1 MFSAPNARPMPP
13 DPQDP
18 YTYPDSTVLRNKFGT
33 RSADKLARL
42 EYAATAARLDEMR
55 RWPPPGRFD
64 LEELKR
70 LHGHI
75 FQDVYDWAGS
85 IRSVDIARAGQMF
98 CRPAFL
104 ESESKRLAA
113 ALAKEQFLRG
123 LDRTAFVDRLAEHYG
138 DWNALHPFRDGNG
151 RATREFFRQLAT
163 QAGYKLDLT
172 KIERGA
178 WNEASARSFK
188 GDTKP
193 LRDVLAAAVRP
204 A

>member
-1 MFSAPNARPMPP
+1 MPP
-13 DPQDP
+13 DDRDP
-18 YTYPDSTVLRNKFGT
+18 YLYPDSDVLRNKPGL
-33 RSADKLARL
+33 RSAGALAHHEHER
-42 EYAATAARLDEMR
+42 TAMRLDEMR
-55 RWPPPGRFD
+55 QWPPPNRFD
-64 LEELKR
+64 LDELKR
-70 LHGHI
+70 FHGHI

-104 ESESKRLAA
+104 ESEGKRLAG
-113 ALAKEQFLRG
+113 ALAKEKLLRG
-123 LDRTAFVDRLAEHYG
+123 LDRMAFVERLAEHYG

-163 QAGYKLDLT
+163 QAGYEFDLT

-178 WNEASARSFK
+178 WNAASAASFK
-188 GDTKP
+188 GDTSP

-204 A
+204 YSSNPDLGRR

>member
-1 MFSAPNARPMPP
+1 MPP
-13 DPQDP
+13 DSQDP
-18 YTYPDSTVLRNKFGT
+18 YTYPNSTVLRNKFGT
-33 RSADKLARL
+33 RSANKLARL

-55 RWPPPGRFD
+55 RWPPADHFD
-64 LEELKR
+64 LETLTR

-85 IRSVDIARAGQMF
+85 IRTVDIAKAGQKF

-104 ESESKRLAA
+104 ESE
-113 ALAKEQFLRG
+113 
-123 LDRTAFVDRLAEHYG
+123 
-138 DWNALHPFRDGNG
+138 GNG
-151 RATREFFRQLAT
+151 RATREFFRQLAK
-163 QAGYKLDLT
+163 QAGYEFDLT

-193 LRDVLAAAVRP
+193 LRDVLAAAIRP
-204 A
+204 DRAA

>member
-1 MFSAPNARPMPP
+1 MPP
-13 DPQDP
+13 DSQDP

-33 RSADKLARL
+33 RSTNKLARL

-55 RWPPPGRFD
+55 RWPPPALFD
-64 LEELKR
+64 LNELRR

-85 IRSVDIARAGQMF
+85 IRSVDIAKAGQMF

-104 ESESKRLAA
+104 ESEGNRLAD
-113 ALAKEQFLRG
+113 ALATERLLRG
-123 LDRTAFVDRLAEHYG
+123 LDRKTFVERLAEHYG

-151 RATREFFRQLAT
+151 RSTREFFRQLAK
-163 QAGYKLDLT
+163 QAGFELDLT

-204 A
+204 DRAA

>member
-1 MFSAPNARPMPP
+1 MPP

-18 YTYPDSTVLRNKFGT
+18 YTYPASTVLRNKFGT

-42 EYAATAARLDEMR
+42 EYAATVARLDEMR
-55 RWPPPGRFD
+55 RWPPLGRFD
-64 LEELKR
+64 LETLKR

-85 IRSVDIARAGQMF
+85 IRSVDIAKAGQMF
-98 CRPAFL
+98 CRPGFI
-104 ESESKRLAA
+104 ESEGKRLAK
-113 ALAKEQFLRG
+113 ALAREKLLRG
-123 LDRTAFVDRLAEHYG
+123 LGRTAFVERLADHYG

-151 RATREFFRQLAT
+151 RATRAFFGQLAQ
-163 QAGYKLDLT
+163 QAGYDLDLT
-172 KIERGA
+172 RIEPDA

-204 A
+204 V

>member
-1 MFSAPNARPMPP
+1 MPP

-33 RSADKLARL
+33 RNANKLALL
-42 EYAATAARLDEMR
+42 EYAATAARLDEMH
-55 RWPPPGRFD
+55 RWPPPGRYD
-64 LEELKR
+64 LEELSR
-70 LHGHI
+70 LHSHI

-85 IRSVDIARAGQMF
+85 IRTIDIAKGGQMF
-98 CRPAFL
+98 CRPGFL
-104 ESESKRLAA
+104 ESEGKRLADV
-113 ALAKEQFLRG
+113 LSSERYLQG
-123 LDRTAFVDRLAEHYG
+123 LDGNAFVERLAEHYG

-151 RATREFFRQLAT
+151 RATREFFCQLAK
-163 QAGYKLDLT
+163 QAGYEFDLT
-172 KIERGA
+172 KIERDA

>member
-1 MFSAPNARPMPP
+1 MPR
-13 DPQDP
+13 DDKDP
-18 YTYPDSTVLRNKFGT
+18 YLYPDSDVLRNKPGL
-33 RSADKLARL
+33 RSADALADYEYEHAAVRL
-42 EYAATAARLDEMR
+42 SEVRG
-55 RWPPPGRFD
+55 WPLPDRFD
-64 LEELKR
+64 LEALKR

-104 ESESKRLAA
+104 ESEGKRLAG
-113 ALAKEQFLRG
+113 ALATEKLLRG
-123 LDRTAFVDRLAEHYG
+123 LDRTAFIDRLAEHYG

-151 RATREFFRQLAT
+151 RATREFFRQLAK
-163 QAGYKLDLT
+163 QAGYELDLT

-204 A
+204 YRVI

>member
-1 MFSAPNARPMPP
+1 MPP
-13 DPQDP
+13 DSQDP

-33 RSADKLARL
+33 RSASKLARL

-55 RWPPPGRFD
+55 RWPLPDRFD
-64 LEELKR
+64 LEVLKR

-85 IRSVDIARAGQMF
+85 IRTVDIARAGQMF

-104 ESESKRLAA
+104 ESEGKRLAA
-113 ALAKEQFLRG
+113 TLAKENLLRG
-123 LDRTAFVDRLAEHYG
+123 LDRAAFVERLAEHYG
-138 DWNALHPFRDGNG
+138 DWNALHPFREGNG
-151 RATREFFRQLAT
+151 RATREFFRQLAKL
-163 QAGYKLDLT
+163 AGYELDLT

-193 LRDVLAAAVRP
+193 LRDVFASAVR
-204 A
+204 AA

>member
-1 MFSAPNARPMPP
+1 MPP
-13 DPQDP
+13 DSQDP

-33 RSADKLARL
+33 RSANKLAQL
-42 EYAATAARLDEMR
+42 EYAATAARIDEML
-55 RWPPPGRFD
+55 RWPQPALFD
-64 LEELKR
+64 LETLTR

-85 IRSVDIARAGQMF
+85 IRTVDIAKAGQMF

-104 ESESKRLAA
+104 ESEGKRLAD
-113 ALAKEQFLRG
+113 ALAGENLLRG
-123 LDRTAFVDRLAEHYG
+123 LGQTAFVDRLAEHYG

-151 RATREFFRQLAT
+151 RATREFFRQLAK
-163 QAGYKLDLT
+163 QAGYEFDLT

-204 A
+204 DRAA

>member
-1 MFSAPNARPMPP
+1 MPP

-33 RSADKLARL
+33 GNADRLARL
-42 EYAATAARLDEMR
+42 EFAATAARLDEMR
-55 RWPPPGRFD
+55 RWPPSGRFD

-85 IRSVDIARAGQMF
+85 IRTIDIAKGGQMF
-98 CRPAFL
+98 CRPGFL
-104 ESESKRLAA
+104 ESEGKRLADV
-113 ALAKEQFLRG
+113 LSSERYLQG
-123 LDRTAFVDRLAEHYG
+123 LDGNAFVERLAEHYG

-151 RATREFFRQLAT
+151 RATREFFCQLAK
-163 QAGYKLDLT
+163 QAGYEFDLT
-172 KIERGA
+172 KIERDA

>member
-1 MFSAPNARPMPP
+1 MPP
-13 DPQDP
+13 DDG
-18 YTYPDSTVLRNKFGT
+18 DSYLYLDSDVLRNKPGL
-33 RSADKLARL
+33 RSADALARF
-42 EYAATAARLDEMR
+42 EYERAAWRLDEMR
-55 RWPPPGRFD
+55 RWPPPDRFD

-85 IRSVDIARAGQMF
+85 IRTVDIAKAGQMF

-104 ESESKRLAA
+104 EGEGKRLAE
-113 ALAKEQFLRG
+113 ALAKENLLRG
-123 LDRTAFVDRLAEHYG
+123 LDRPAFIGRLAEHYG

-151 RATREFFRQLAT
+151 RSTRELFRQLAS
-163 QAGYKLDLT
+163 QAGYELDLT
-172 KIERGA
+172 KIERDA

-193 LRDVLAAAVRP
+193 LRDVLAVTVRP
-204 A
+204 YRST